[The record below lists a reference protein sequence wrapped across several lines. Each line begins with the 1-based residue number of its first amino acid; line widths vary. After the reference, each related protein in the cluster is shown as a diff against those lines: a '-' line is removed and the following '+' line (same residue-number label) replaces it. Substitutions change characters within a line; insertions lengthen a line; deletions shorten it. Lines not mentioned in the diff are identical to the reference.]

1 MTRINSAIPV
11 KALTDEHLLAEHREI
26 KRICAQFKS
35 SILEGKKSVKIPERF
50 TLGTGHVTFFLDKG
64 LFTFT
69 RYRAIYTECKD
80 RGFQVEDYSANWD
93 IYKETP
99 AYYLDYQCTKEEYLL
114 LKERILERIGSSPK
128 ATFHYYSLPV
138 NKERAAE
145 ILGITNNE

>member
-35 SILEGKKSVKIPERF
+35 GILEGKKSVRIPERF

-64 LFTFT
+64 LFTFN

-93 IYKETP
+93 IYKEAP

-128 ATFHYYSLPV
+128 ATFHYYSLSV
-138 NKERAAE
+138 NKERSAE
-145 ILGITNNE
+145 ILATNNE

>member
-50 TLGTGHVTFFLDKG
+50 TLGSGHVTFFLDKG
-64 LFTFT
+64 LFTFH
-69 RYRAIYTECKD
+69 RYRAIYQECRN
-80 RGFQVEDYSANWD
+80 RGFQVEDYSSNWD
-93 IYKETP
+93 IYKKAP
-99 AYYLDYQCTKEEYLL
+99 AYYLDYSCTEEEYRL

-128 ATFHYYSLPV
+128 ASFHYYSISV
-138 NKERAAE
+138 HKERAAE
-145 ILGITNNE
+145 LLVSTPIE